1 MEPRKP
7 GVRRATRR
15 AAVVLAIVVTP
26 TAAVAWAGCSSSSSN
41 GGGSRTSAD
50 PGGTY
55 GAEVAVSVVGRGRV
69 LASLPGL
76 NCPSDCY
83 GSFVFADRNQD
94 GAAGGVT
101 LKAIPTKG
109 VRFAGWRFE
118 VLSVGTRGRGPDVC
132 SPLRRDSASV
142 QADLNALEI
151 TLPYGETAGAPP
163 LGQESACAGYKN
175 VPVAYSVT
183 AMFVDDIVDAG
194 FDADADAGADFF
206 LDAPVANAVGKEIG
220 IAGGRLYW
228 RYEVGGISNIATA
241 STTGAGGAQI
251 VPGSTGL
258 YTAFEIGQHV
268 VWQNNLGAI
277 GVIQGGFTTATSFA
291 ASGNNCVAIESD
303 FSNVYC
309 RTAGPSGTMVS
320 WTTAGTSLT
329 NLHSGLPVGT
339 EFTVDSSGFAIV
351 DTTGGPGASAIR
363 SIPKTGTV
371 DAGVPTISDL
381 VTGLTNPTQLEVSG
395 TTRLFWIASDGAGTA
410 QSASRF
416 GSSAFTSSPA
426 TLGMKLLS
434 IDPNSSS
441 AFFVG
446 IEPSALPGASSI
458 VKLSSFSVVSTPVR
472 QNLTGLGGI
481 VADSSYLYW
490 TQSDGRV
497 YRAPRTTF

>member
-1 MEPRKP
+1 MEPREP
-7 GVRRATRR
+7 GVQRGTRR
-15 AAVVLAIVVTP
+15 VAVALAIFVTP

-118 VLSVGTRGRGPDVC
+118 VISVGTRGRGPDVC
-132 SPLRRDSASV
+132 SPLQRQSASV
-142 QADLNALEI
+142 PADLNALEI

-163 LGQESACAGYKN
+163 LGQEAACAGYTS
-175 VPVAYSVT
+175 VPVSYSVT
-183 AMFVDDIVDAG
+183 ATFADEIVDAG
-194 FDADADAGADFF
+194 PPEADAGPDFF
-206 LDAPVANAVGKEIG
+206 LDTPVANAVGKEIG

-228 RYEVGGISNIATA
+228 RYEVGGTSNIATA
-241 STTGAGGAQI
+241 STSGVGGAQI
-251 VPGSTGL
+251 VPSSAGV

-268 VWQNNLGAI
+268 VWQNNLGTV
-277 GVIQGGFTTATSFA
+277 GVIQGGFATATSFS
-291 ASGNNCVAIESD
+291 ASGNTCVAVESD

-309 RTAGPSGTMVS
+309 RTAGPSGSMVS
-320 WTTAGTSLT
+320 WTTAGTALT
-329 NLHSGLPVGT
+329 TLHSGLPVGT

-351 DTTGGPGASAIR
+351 DTTGGTGASAIR
-363 SIPKTGTV
+363 SIPKTGTI
-371 DAGVPTISDL
+371 DAGVPTLSDL
-381 VTGLTNPTQLEVSG
+381 VTGLTSPTQLEASG
-395 TTRLFWIASDGAGTA
+395 TSRLFWIATDGAGTA

-416 GSSAFTSSPA
+416 GGSAFTSSPA
-426 TLGMKLLS
+426 TIGLKLLS
-434 IDPNSSS
+434 TDPNSTS

-446 IEPSALPGASSI
+446 IDPSGVAGGAQI
-458 VKLSSFSVVSTPVR
+458 VKLSSFSVTSTPVR

-481 VADSSYLYW
+481 VADSSYVYW

-497 YRAPRTTF
+497 YRAFRNGF